1 MDGDKPITRREGD
14 QLGFASVAEHLA
26 SSIVGLP
33 AAEGFVFG
41 IEGRW
46 GSGKST
52 LINLTME
59 ALKTHGG
66 AAPEVITFSPWLV
79 GDRDELLRSLFSELA
94 SLVAARRLGSP
105 QHYRYYFA
113 FSEPAGALSDDQVQ
127 AFIATAERSPADAV
141 QMFIDFSRN
150 VRPQG
155 GTLAEVVIDRVIAWS
170 DRIPDAAIPGIL
182 ASFAQTMDSNEFSA
196 TGDFGERPAWGAAAR
211 AVKVLF
217 ARMQTIPVRRTS
229 LRTLFTEG
237 QALGWLTQLFRN
249 EIFSHGLYGD
259 RPEPEERRLLTSAE
273 FEEVR
278 SSMLKRYS
286 ETPPAE
292 LMRVPDLLSL
302 LYAWLQGGGADEPKQ
317 WVKAQTQTD
326 PGLLAF
332 LSRTRSWAAARSVYY
347 PLKRRNLENFLDFDK
362 AVQRL
367 KAISSNAE
375 AAEAD
380 RQLASELL
388 IAVEQD
394 KDG

>member
-14 QLGFASVAEHLA
+14 RLGFASVAEHLA